1 MEISKQLMDEAA
13 LLYVER
19 KANREENPW
28 EYDAPLFLEKYGVD
42 ACVAAWNLYCAS
54 ESQLSRWR
62 AELDALLKNPGEEK
76 SDARQDLARTLVF
89 VVEDLEACM
98 KVSREVLVNELF

>member
-1 MEISKQLMDEAA
+1 MEELLNEIAQVYAA
-13 LLYVER
+13 R
-19 KANREENPW
+19 KENRELNPW

-42 ACVAAWNLYCAS
+42 ARLAAWNLYCAS
-54 ESQLSRWR
+54 ENQLSHWR
-62 AELDALLKNPGEEK
+62 TELDALLKNPGEAK